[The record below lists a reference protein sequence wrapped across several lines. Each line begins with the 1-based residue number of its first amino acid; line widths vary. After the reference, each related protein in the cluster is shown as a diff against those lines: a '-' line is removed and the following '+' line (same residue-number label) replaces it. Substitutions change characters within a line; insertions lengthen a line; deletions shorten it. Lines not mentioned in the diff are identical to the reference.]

1 MYVKDVP
8 VCVAPKF
15 ADDLVSIAVGDDLKS
30 VMDQLQNS
38 ADQLMAWA
46 KCNDMELNV
55 SKTKVMIFGTIV
67 RTERL

>member
-15 ADDLVSIAVGDDLKS
+15 ADDLVSVAVGDDMKS

-38 ADQLMAWA
+38 ADQCHGQSA
-46 KCNDMELNV
+46 
-55 SKTKVMIFGTIV
+55 TIWNLTFPKL
-67 RTERL
+67 R